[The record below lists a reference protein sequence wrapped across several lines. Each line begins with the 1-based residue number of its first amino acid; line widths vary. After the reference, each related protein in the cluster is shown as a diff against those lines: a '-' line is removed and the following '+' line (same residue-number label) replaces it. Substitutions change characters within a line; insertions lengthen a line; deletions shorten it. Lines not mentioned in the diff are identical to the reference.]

1 MWTLPVVELTLDR
14 PTGWRRWFKTGSRP
28 GWLWLVAPVTVA
40 YLLLEFSFSA
50 RLLDVIGGTPT
61 DEQVKAIEHWG
72 RLLSGFALALVLWPS
87 LLSVAARHGWSLR
100 LKAVLLAVVTTVAMV
115 AVFQAEGWLDRYLV
129 DRSSAEQ
136 RQVAMNVGLL
146 QRGLAERMVVLHQF
160 DVDPTIFETPE
171 GKAFLGLFPLLA
183 FSQDDIN
190 QRLLPQRPAIV
201 RAVIEHR
208 GGYAADYYN
217 RFQASLRALQNDY
230 NAHYVSGYNRYVD
243 AINGIAGRQDKAWAD
258 YVDRLRR
265 HRWVGQRIAVP
276 RAYWSRVRN
285 DVRRGG
291 VPVSSDWAP
300 DDRAGFYRAVDER
313 VRREAN
319 SQFRHGVKAAFPG
332 VGDIAP
338 GTRFEAIAAR
348 DGVQKSWAKKLGYPA
363 STATHSYRLPTSLP
377 ADTNAA
383 LAQYRNQVYEPVM
396 ALLVEQTLEPYNT
409 QLAELADGQPQAE
422 LGRGAYRRM
431 IVPPLALGFS
441 MLGALVHV
449 FKSLFYLV
457 QLASGVAFRR
467 NSVKFA
473 SVIALS
479 LLLFSLAPY
488 VVSSEVAAQ
497 PLYQTLLDK
506 VRQLGGHGEPTPGG
520 RLLAFGMDGAVHVE
534 KIGYGLF
541 EAVRMNVLGGVE
553 FNHDPL
559 PGAD

>member
-1 MWTLPVVELTLDR
+1 MDR
-14 PTGWRRWFKTGSRP
+14 PMGWRRWFKTGSRP

-50 RLLDVIGGTPT
+50 RLLDVIGGMPT

-87 LLSVAARHGWSLR
+87 LLSIAARHGWSAR
-100 LKAVLLAVVTTVAMV
+100 VKAVSLAVVTAVTMV

-160 DVDPTIFETPE
+160 DVNPAIFEAPE

-217 RFQASLRALQNDY
+217 RFQTSLHALQNDY
-230 NAHYVSGYNRYVD
+230 NAHYVPGYNRYVD
-243 AINGIAGRQDKAWAD
+243 AINGIAERQDKAWAD
-258 YVDRLRR
+258 YVGRLRQ

-276 RAYWSRVRN
+276 RAYWSRVRS
-285 DVRRGG
+285 DVRRSS
-291 VPVSSDWAP
+291 VPVPSDWAP
-300 DDRAGFYRAVDER
+300 DDRTGFYRAVDEQ
-313 VRREAN
+313 VRRQAD
-319 SQFRHGVKAAFPG
+319 SQFRHGVKAAFPTA
-332 VGDIAP
+332 GDIAP
-338 GTRFEAIAAR
+338 GTRFEAIASR
-348 DGVQKSWAKKLGYPA
+348 DSVQKSWAKKLGYPA
-363 STATHSYRLPTSLP
+363 STVGHPYQLPISLPTD
-377 ADTNAA
+377 AKAA
-383 LAQYRNQVYEPVM
+383 LAQYREQVYEPVI
-396 ALLVEQTLEPYNT
+396 ALLVERTLEPYNV

-422 LGRGAYRRM
+422 LGRSAYRRM

-467 NSVKFA
+467 SSVKFA
-473 SVIALS
+473 CVVVLS
-479 LLLFSLAPY
+479 LLLFALAPY

-497 PLYQTLLDK
+497 PLYQTLLNK
-506 VRQLGGHGEPTPGG
+506 VRQLGGHGDPTLGG

-541 EAVRMNVLGGVE
+541 EVVRVDLLGGVE

-559 PGAD
+559 PRAD